1 MISLR
6 ALAKEEQIPKQFLLH
21 LHKTG
26 RLSFHGFPKKIK
38 KSKWEHYKM
47 EVGNFENKK
56 GLLWQQFKK

>member
-38 KSKWEHYKM
+38 KSKWEHYR
-47 EVGNFENKK
+47 NFEKKK

>member
-21 LHKTG
+21 LH
-26 RLSFHGFPKKIK
+26 GFPKKIK
-38 KSKWEHYKM
+38 KSKWNHYKM
-47 EVGNFENKK
+47 EVGNFEKKK